1 MIEHRCV
8 HRFPIRHGVPYTPD
22 QCFHCWSALNGARH
36 AVVANVGPAERGH
49 TRGQQPGGPRDERVG
64 VSGIPDRDSPR
75 SVRVGVGGTRPLPC
89 VHEGPILHP
98 CPAGHDHLHVRE
110 CREDYGRTTR
120 QRCGTCADYQPAPE
134 PIHFHL
140 SAHGIGD
147 AVVGLYAACGLA
159 DTGRHVV
166 FHCRQS
172 HWLAGVSHPGVTV
185 QPWAGTDH
193 GHDAN
198 ADYGGQL
205 RAGSSGTCSSR
216 GQWYADR
223 IAHGAGVPQFT
234 PSRPQTV
241 ARPDPVLARGYVL
254 VAPFAAWGSRNWPH
268 FPELV
273 RRMSGRRVVVIG
285 SRKQYERLTTTFGGM
300 PSTVSW
306 HWGMPPEWVLSAVTN
321 ADHVYGNDSGIPHL
335 AGLHGVPTTAV
346 VSHLTGSFLF
356 GESPSVRAV
365 SPDQSVWPCS
375 PCGWQR
381 GRGYTRSCD
390 AECKALTSIDAGRVP
405 LPVLPQHE
413 LNRTLHVREQS
424 LIGAGEC
431 W

>member
-1 MIEHRCV
+1 MAA
-8 HRFPIRHGVPYTPD
+8 G
-22 QCFHCWSALNGARH
+22 G
-36 AVVANVGPAERGH
+36 VANRPIAR
-49 TRGQQPGGPRDERVG
+49 T
-64 VSGIPDRDSPR
+64 
-75 SVRVGVGGTRPLPC
+75 PLPC
-89 VHEGPILHP
+89 VHEGQILHP

-110 CREDYGRTTR
+110 CREEHGRTTR
-120 QRCGTCADYQPAPE
+120 QRCGSCADYHPIPE
-134 PIHFHL
+134 PVQFHL

-185 QPWAGTDH
+185 QPWAGVDH

-205 RAGSSGTCSSR
+205 RAGASNTCRSR

-223 IAHGAGVPQFT
+223 LARGAGVPAFA

-241 ARPDPVLARGYVL
+241 TRPAHVLTPGYVL

-268 FPELV
+268 FPALTK
-273 RRMSGRRVVVIG
+273 RLAASGRRVVVIG
-285 SRKQYERLTTTFGGM
+285 SRKQYDRLTAAFGGM
-300 PSTVSW
+300 PPSVSW
-306 HWGMPPEWVLSAVTN
+306 HWGMPPDWVLSAVAN

-335 AGLHGVPTTAV
+335 AGLHSVPTTAV
-346 VSHLTGSFLF
+346 VSHLTGEFLF
-356 GESPSVRAV
+356 AESPSVTGV
-365 SPDQSVWPCS
+365 EPDREKWGCS

-381 GRGYTRSCD
+381 SRGYTKACD
-390 AECKALTSIDAGRVP
+390 AECKALTSIDAGRVS
-405 LPVLPQHE
+405 LPVLPQHKFNGR
-413 LNRTLHVREQS
+413 LDVRQES
-424 LIGAGEC
+424 LVGVGQGR
-431 W
+431 

>member
-1 MIEHRCV
+1 M
-8 HRFPIRHGVPYTPD
+8 PD
-22 QCFHCWSALNGARH
+22 
-36 AVVANVGPAERGH
+36 ANPH
-49 TRGQQPGGPRDERVG
+49 P
-64 VSGIPDRDSPR
+64 
-75 SVRVGVGGTRPLPC
+75 VGGGSAHARRKRACESIHTDPGEHATHCRLCHLYLTDARYRKLWGGNPDDIRPPVVSRTPLPC

-110 CREDYGRTTR
+110 CREEYGRTTR
-120 QRCGTCADYQPAPE
+120 QRCRTCADCQPIPE

-223 IAHGAGVPQFT
+223 IAHGAGVPQFA
-234 PSRPQTV
+234 PSRPQAV
-241 ARPDPVLARGYVL
+241 ARPAPVLTPGYVL

-306 HWGMPPEWVLSAVTN
+306 HWGMPPEWVLSAVAN

-335 AGLHGVPTTAV
+335 AGLHGVATTAV
-346 VSHLTGSFLF
+346 VSHLTGDFLF
-356 GESPSVRAV
+356 RESPSVRAV
-365 SPDQSVWPCS
+365 SPDRALWPCS

-413 LNRTLHVREQS
+413 LNRRLHVREQS
-424 LIGAGEC
+424 LVGAGEVG
-431 W
+431 